1 MPAKTKP
8 AKPADDAQPEA
19 LGDDDFTNPSD
30 EKGATATFG
39 DMIDLAKHRVNDP
52 GATYDDKG
60 DLAHKVVSALH
71 DHLVD
76 VRKINPHPDNPNEGD
91 IPAIAVS
98 LDHYGQ
104 VRPILVQKSTGFIVA
119 GNHTYK
125 AARLLGWRYVAAVVT
140 DMDEADALKYL
151 LADNQ
156 IAKRATVKVEK
167 VTDLLNDGRLLFDPD
182 NPTVMGW
189 TTDEMVAEFGD
200 QLAFLQTTDA
210 GAEMPAEYASND
222 EQKERRD
229 KRTTEP
235 LREVVLMMTK
245 AQTVTLGEKL
255 DYLRTRLD
263 VTDDGVT
270 AVLLAVVDFCFDAA
284 GGNSQPDT
292 SDAPGT
298 HVLADPDPDVPDTSD
313 TDPGPD
319 DKPL

>member
-19 LGDDDFTNPSD
+19 LGDDAFTDPSD
-30 EKGATATFG
+30 ERGATATFG

-52 GATYDDKG
+52 DATYTDKG
-60 DLAHKVVSALH
+60 ALAHKVVPALH

-125 AARLLGWRYVAAVVT
+125 AARLLGWQYVAAVVT

-189 TTDEMVAEFGD
+189 TTDELVAEFGD
-200 QLAFLQTTDA
+200 QLSFLQTTDA

-222 EQKERRD
+222 EQKQRRD

-245 AQTVTLGEKL
+245 AQTVQLGEKL
-255 DYLRTRLD
+255 DYLRTKLKVED
-263 VTDDGVT
+263 EGVT
-270 AVLLAVVDFCFDAA
+270 AVLLAVVDFTYEAA
-284 GGNSQPDT
+284 GGTAPDD
-292 SDAPGT
+292 DAPGT
-298 HVLADPDPDVPDTSD
+298 HFLSDPDPDVPDTSD
-313 TDPGPD
+313 TDPAQAD
-319 DKPL
+319 DDQPL